1 MIGAVIGDIV
11 GSRFEFCGIKTKH
24 FDLLDPN
31 CFFTDDTVMTAAVAK
46 ALMALGKEIISKP
59 AENRLKIETALISQ
73 MRSFGKKYPNA
84 GYGTRF
90 SLWLRAKQPKPY
102 GSFGNGSAM
111 RVSPCALAANSI
123 QNALELAEIS
133 ASVTHNHPE
142 GVKGAKAVAA
152 AVYLARHGS
161 SKAQIKEFIESYFY
175 KFDFTLAKIR
185 PGYSF
190 NETCQ
195 GSVPEAIEAFL
206 ESTSFEDA
214 LRNAVSLGGD
224 SDTIAAITG
233 SIAFAF
239 FDRDR
244 SSRLGDAVLIRRA
257 QYCLTPELR
266 KIVRDFEEFIKE

>member
-1 MIGAVIGDIV
+1 MIGAVIGDIA

-46 ALMALGKEIISKP
+46 ALMALGKEMISKP

-111 RVSPCALAANSI
+111 RVSPCALAANSL

-133 ASVTHNHPE
+133 V
-142 GVKGAKAVAA
+142 
-152 AVYLARHGS
+152 
-161 SKAQIKEFIESYFY
+161 
-175 KFDFTLAKIR
+175 
-185 PGYSF
+185 
-190 NETCQ
+190 
-195 GSVPEAIEAFL
+195 
-206 ESTSFEDA
+206 
-214 LRNAVSLGGD
+214 
-224 SDTIAAITG
+224 
-233 SIAFAF
+233 
-239 FDRDR
+239 
-244 SSRLGDAVLIRRA
+244 SRLRFLTEIGAPASAMRCLSAVRNTA
-257 QYCLTPELR
+257 
-266 KIVRDFEEFIKE
+266 